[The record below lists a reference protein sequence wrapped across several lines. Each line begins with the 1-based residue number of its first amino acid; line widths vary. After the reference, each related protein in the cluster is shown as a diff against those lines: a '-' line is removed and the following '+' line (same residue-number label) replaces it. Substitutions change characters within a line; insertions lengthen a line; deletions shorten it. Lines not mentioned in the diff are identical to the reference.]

1 MSVSA
6 VIRICYVVFVD
17 QWPVVV
23 IVVVPCLSRVTLTV
37 GSRYQ
42 QLDRETSITEVL
54 G

>member
-17 QWPVVV
+17 QWPVVI
-23 IVVVPCLSRVTLTV
+23 IVVVLCIRCVTLTA